1 MTVGKAADF
10 ALPEELQPISA
21 KFRAQALGDSTVDL
35 TAEEAALLRRRY
47 IHLSANWNAS
57 NNPER
62 DILFINR
69 PAKNAL
75 RKVYLN
81 A

>member
-57 NNPER
+57 HKSAL
-62 DILFINR
+62 DVLFLNR
-69 PAKNAL
+69 PAEHAL
-75 RKVYLN
+75 RKVYPN